1 MKKIVNLIII
11 IVLLSLFIFVILEGY
26 LDENISKKADI
37 KIVNNNLN
45 GKIVE
50 NIKQYEKVDYEE
62 FFNGYKVCAKLEIPS
77 ISLNTNILEEY
88 SEEALKVSPTKFWG
102 VNANEIGNFCVVG
115 HNFINKN
122 MFHDLKN
129 LNIGDNFYI
138 SDKKVGKVEYEIFS
152 IYKVLPDDTSPLD
165 SITLNEREVTL
176 ITCTSDSKER
186 IIIKAK
192 EKI

>member
-129 LNIGDNFYI
+129 LNIGD
-138 SDKKVGKVEYEIFS
+138 KVYSTDLYGVTVEYTIYNKFETTPQDTGYIFR
-152 IYKVLPDDTSPLD
+152 DTGGVPE
-165 SITLNEREVTL
+165 ITLATCSRNSSARL
-176 ITCTSDSKER
+176 ILY
-186 IIIKAK
+186 AK
-192 EKI
+192 

>member
-165 SITLNEREVTL
+165 CITLNEREVTL
-176 ITCTSDSKER
+176 ITCTNDSKAR
-186 IIIKAK
+186 VVAK
-192 EKI
+192 FREI